1 MDCISF
7 TFFTIEDNVKRSQAG
22 LLASGSSYLV
32 TPSHL
37 MVIRQWYCDF
47 RSRLQRRVRS
57 LSHLVM
63 KYRFPFNSH
72 ICGRI
77 TCNRFLL
84 KKSYYNYERCDFTL
98 YGTNLSSGLFLLGTR
113 ATSMFLIFSL
123 ILHHKKYT
131 IPPYVCLRFK
141 LLGNFPGKGGCG
153 SHEIKKKRPSV
164 FSSYGYSS
172 HYYGIRLRNV

>member
-1 MDCISF
+1 MLPQRQWDSKSSFHRVAAKSVDCISF

-63 KYRFPFNSH
+63 KHRFPFNSH

-84 KKSYYNYERCDFTL
+84 KKSYYDMKGAILL
-98 YGTNLSSGLFLLGTR
+98 YMGQICQADYFCWVRRLL
-113 ATSMFLIFSL
+113 L
-123 ILHHKKYT
+123 
-131 IPPYVCLRFK
+131 
-141 LLGNFPGKGGCG
+141 
-153 SHEIKKKRPSV
+153 
-164 FSSYGYSS
+164 FSSFF
-172 HYYGIRLRNV
+172 L